1 MLAGKGSD
9 VRHAVSHLTADGI
22 ETLEDSALNNML
34 LAIFDDAVELIE
46 TLGSPGVKIDIFREI
61 QLTGFLQLLHILKLL
76 YHDGMTLRL
85 PPPVRA
91 PQHAR
96 SCRKSRSVPPDC

>member
-34 LAIFDDAVELIE
+34 LAVFDDAVELIE
-46 TLGSPGVKIDIFREI
+46 TLGSLGVKIDIFREI

-76 YHDGMTLRL
+76 
-85 PPPVRA
+85 
-91 PQHAR
+91 
-96 SCRKSRSVPPDC
+96 